1 MDVQRVIILADL
13 VLAKFVKSQVYNKIG
28 LNRGELRVL
37 LYIHSLG
44 ECVTNRYLL
53 RKCRNFRSP
62 VNSLLNVNMVIS
74 KLLYCEYI
82 IREGNNIIITDKG
95 LILCARFKE
104 FGDEYFSQSGE
115 YNYYYTQDSH

>member
-1 MDVQRVIILADL
+1 MDVQKVIILADL
-13 VLAKFVKSQVYNKIG
+13 VLARFVRSQVYNKIG

-44 ECVTNRYLL
+44 EHVTNRYLL

-62 VNSLLNVNMVIS
+62 VNSLLNVNMVIA

-95 LILCARFKE
+95 LMLCARFRE
-104 FGDEYFSQSGE
+104 FSNEYFSQSGE